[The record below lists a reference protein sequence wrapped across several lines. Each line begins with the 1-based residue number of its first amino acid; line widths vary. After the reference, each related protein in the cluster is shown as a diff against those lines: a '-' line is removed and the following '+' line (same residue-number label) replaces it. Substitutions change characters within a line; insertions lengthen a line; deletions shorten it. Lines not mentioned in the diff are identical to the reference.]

1 VLNPKRDGG
10 RRPWAEELVRAAMM
24 VPLPTPEG
32 PQIITGRGG
41 GDAVIVQVKEMIYKM
56 EVLQKITKPKAN

>member
-1 VLNPKRDGG
+1 
-10 RRPWAEELVRAAMM
+10 MM

-41 GDAVIVQVKEMIYKM
+41 GGAVMVQVKEMIYKM